1 MKIRGKPGQ
10 GQKRSKMARFRW
22 RPSKRTNKTRQN
34 YHFAAFCLC
43 LPSFEGTL
51 ITVIVTRYMVAIL
64 KSAPQMRE
72 YYNLQNEQLRVRL
85 LKSAHLL
92 MGCYNHVDSRRCH
105 VILKSTPRLRGC
117 YNAAFDFFSCRLL
130 KSAPLLRG
138 CYNYSQE
145 SSTLASLKSAPLL
158 RGCYNRFLCMNHFSI
173 T

>member
-1 MKIRGKPGQ
+1 MKARRKNSHKHIGTNTNSVKIRGKPGQ
-10 GQKRSKMARFRW
+10 GQKRSKMARFRG

-105 VILKSTPRLRGC
+105 VILKSAPQKRGSDNC
-117 YNAAFDFFSCRLL
+117 LCGDGVSRRL
-130 KSAPLLRG
+130 KSTSL
-138 CYNYSQE
+138 
-145 SSTLASLKSAPLL
+145 SSGNHRASSVALARHSS
-158 RGCYNRFLCMNHFSI
+158 SE
-173 T
+173 